1 MCFPYDAEPP
11 IARLA
16 GGSVEHTDLTLE
28 AEDGNVF
35 SAFLAEGD
43 GSREASVVV
52 LPDVRGLFRFYEA
65 RGSVNVRWSA
75 VRCGCSGGL
84 SSKVESRSTGIHTRI
99 LFWWLQLLASG
110 S

>member
-43 GSREASVVV
+43 GSRE
-52 LPDVRGLFRFYEA
+52 R
-65 RGSVNVRWSA
+65 
-75 VRCGCSGGL
+75 SG
-84 SSKVESRSTGIHTRI
+84 
-99 LFWWLQLLASG
+99 
-110 S
+110 